1 MSRLSAIRASKNAR
15 ARRGS
20 VEHEG
25 AGDLDLAHGDLPP
38 VPGRLIS
45 RAEGQREAVQ
55 PPLGEHLDGAGLQP
69 VADHLQ
75 RDRVLAGGEPVGQLG
90 EGDPGPGGLPLGP
103 LVAVD
108 PDLGRVGEVGADL
121 DERRAEVLVPQV
133 EVVAGHPPVS
143 LGEGELRRCRAGLP
157 PVSGPHPLELL
168 RHPDRRHPR
177 PAGRRRP
184 LQVRGHHIGLA
195 VVLGEL
201 DPRDVVGL
209 GEGGHRPAEPL
220 PDLVEQRR
228 GGNRQAQVL
237 GHERDHLPAGL
248 QDRHIGVQVDPVQAL
263 DIQLHMPA
271 QNLIHR
277 HHACAHDTLR
287 NHPYARED
295 EPRHARSDQ
304 RQPRN

>member
-15 ARRGS
+15 ARRGAS
-20 VEHEG
+20 NTRVRETSTWRMEISHQYPARWS
-25 AGDLDLAHGDLPP
+25 AGPKGSGRRCSHRWANTSM
-38 VPGRLIS
+38 VPGCSRSQIS
-45 RAEGQREAVQ
+45 CNAAGSSQAAN
-55 PPLGEHLDGAGLQP
+55 PLDSSVNAIPAL
-69 VADHLQ
+69 
-75 RDRVLAGGEPVGQLG
+75 
-90 EGDPGPGGLPLGP
+90 GGLPLGP

-143 LGEGELRRCRAGLP
+143 LGEGELRRRRAGLP
-157 PVSGPHPLELL
+157 PVSGPDPLELL
-168 RHPDRRHPR
+168 RHPDRRHLR
-177 PAGRRRP
+177 PAGGRRP
-184 LQVRGHHIGLA
+184 LQVRGHHVGLA

-248 QDRHIGVQVDPVQAL
+248 QDRHVGVEVDPVQAL
-263 DIQLHMPA
+263 DVQLHMPA
-271 QNLIHR
+271 EDLIHR

-295 EPRHARSDQ
+295 EPRHAI
-304 RQPRN
+304 